1 MRRKNENSVKRKES
15 KMSKRS
21 TGKMRHNEK
30 GTEKPVVII
39 GKNGPTDR
47 LVKEIHKN
55 LDHSKVV
62 KVKILKSA
70 LINVSTEEIARK
82 VSDATNARIVEI
94 RGHTFVLYK
103 PKKNRK
109 GIYNTPLKYSEER

>member
-1 MRRKNENSVKRKES
+1 
-15 KMSKRS
+15 MSKQS
-21 TGKMRHNEK
+21 TRRTKRNEK
-30 GTEKPVVII
+30 GAEKPIVII
-39 GKNGPTDR
+39 GKKGPTDY
-47 LVKEIHKN
+47 LVNEISKN

-70 LINVSTEEIARK
+70 LININTKEMARK
-82 VSDATNARIVEI
+82 VSDATNARIVEM

-109 GIYNTPLKYSEER
+109 GIYNTPLKYSEEH